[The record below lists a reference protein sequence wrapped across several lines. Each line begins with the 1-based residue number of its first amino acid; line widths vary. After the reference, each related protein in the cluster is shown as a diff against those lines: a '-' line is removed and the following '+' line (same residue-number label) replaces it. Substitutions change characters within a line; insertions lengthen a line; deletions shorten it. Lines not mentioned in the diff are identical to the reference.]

1 MLNELLHDNIFG
13 KVTAYIYVIEF
24 QKRGL
29 PLVHLLLTLD
39 EESKIRNKDKI
50 DSIVSAEI
58 PNENSEPELYRIV
71 QTHMIHGP
79 CGILNKNS
87 PYMKEINVRNIT

>member
-50 DSIVSAEI
+50 NVNGYLMGFI
-58 PNENSEPELYRIV
+58 
-71 QTHMIHGP
+71 MIRT
-79 CGILNKNS
+79 IKQS
-87 PYMKEINVRNIT
+87 